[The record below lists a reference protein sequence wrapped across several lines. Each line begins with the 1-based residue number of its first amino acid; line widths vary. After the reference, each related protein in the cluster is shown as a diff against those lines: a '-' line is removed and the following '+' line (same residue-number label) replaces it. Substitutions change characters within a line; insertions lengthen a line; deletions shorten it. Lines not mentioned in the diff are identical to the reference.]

1 MIDLNVWIFVLIRR
15 HFVNTAVIDIG
26 SNTVKFTVFSESAEA
41 VFSEARPLGLIGL
54 TEAGTSSISKR
65 GVELLTETI
74 EKFVQSAL
82 CHGCSRGSVY
92 LFATAALRAAS
103 NSSAVKDAV
112 RKKTGYD
119 IDIISGEKEAE
130 LSYNGML
137 FANNFIADTGFLTDL
152 GGGSCEVMRFDRVN
166 NRVKAISLPCGA
178 LSLYKKFE
186 NETDCKI
193 PDKRVLSLMSGFF
206 AGFALSAAEELAY
219 DFTSDSAF
227 YALGG
232 TVRAI
237 RSVCLFLMKK
247 QEIPFAGSVINDPCA
262 PFTIGLSGLSELGVY
277 LMQDRQRALRI
288 LQDIAPDRVTTF
300 VPGIVIYTEL
310 LKKSGHKN
318 LTVVEGGAREGYYMM
333 LRKNAGK

>member
-74 EKFVQSAL
+74 DKFVQSAL

-166 NRVKAISLPCGA
+166 NRVKAISLQCVA
-178 LSLYKKFE
+178 LSIYKKF
-186 NETDCKI
+186 
-193 PDKRVLSLMSGFF
+193 
-206 AGFALSAAEELAY
+206 
-219 DFTSDSAF
+219 
-227 YALGG
+227 
-232 TVRAI
+232 
-237 RSVCLFLMKK
+237 
-247 QEIPFAGSVINDPCA
+247 
-262 PFTIGLSGLSELGVY
+262 
-277 LMQDRQRALRI
+277 
-288 LQDIAPDRVTTF
+288 
-300 VPGIVIYTEL
+300 
-310 LKKSGHKN
+310 
-318 LTVVEGGAREGYYMM
+318 
-333 LRKNAGK
+333 